1 MMHIQHEVKIFLH
14 MNLSYELIKHI
25 KRNRMMSL
33 PFRWPNKS
41 MVRSISLLTT
51 ELAYSLSVLIR
62 TMLLRRCFSI
72 VLWRLSFKSV

>member
-1 MMHIQHEVKIFLH
+1 MHLQHEVKIFLQT
-14 MNLSYELIKHI
+14 NLSYELIKHV
-25 KRNRMMSL
+25 KRKFLFNRMMSL

-72 VLWRLSFKSV
+72 VLWSKF